1 MEWFGFLAFVF
12 SLVGLA
18 AYQRVDK
25 LEKRLKELELIE
37 ADFDSEASDDPPD
50 GKEPDVHDR

>member
-1 MEWFGFLAFVF
+1 MAWFGFLAFVF

-37 ADFDSEASDDPPD
+37 ADFDSEASDDPSD
-50 GKEPDVHDR
+50 REEPDTRDR